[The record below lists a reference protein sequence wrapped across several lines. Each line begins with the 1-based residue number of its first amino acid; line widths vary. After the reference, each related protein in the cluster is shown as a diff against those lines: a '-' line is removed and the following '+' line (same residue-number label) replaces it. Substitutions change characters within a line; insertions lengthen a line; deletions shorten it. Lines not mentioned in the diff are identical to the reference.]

1 MEFSELEFALNGDLD
16 KFLGYFGKSL
26 GKMYGY
32 DVYISSKVGSNF
44 QDCYDDHDILNAI
57 IEADEKGKAH
67 KILERGVISGNTYNE
82 IWISA
87 YKDKKEVYI
96 YMESC

>member
-1 MEFSELEFALNGDLD
+1 MASELEYVFEGRMD
-16 KFLGYFGKSL
+16 KFFGYFGKSL

-44 QDCYDDHDILNAI
+44 QDTYNNYDILRIVN
-57 IEADEKGKAH
+57 EADEKGEAH
-67 KILERGVISGNTYNE
+67 KLLERGVISGNTYNE